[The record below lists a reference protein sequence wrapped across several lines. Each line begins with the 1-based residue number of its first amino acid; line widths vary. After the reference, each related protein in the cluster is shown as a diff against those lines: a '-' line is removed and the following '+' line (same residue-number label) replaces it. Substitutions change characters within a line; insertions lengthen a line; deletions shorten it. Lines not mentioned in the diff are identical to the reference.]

1 MALRVAPS
9 RLRLSSLTFSSRQPT
24 STCLRCR
31 YSTSTSADASLAAPV
46 LARLRTDLKTAMRA
60 RDTQR
65 LNVLRALLAEITNS
79 GKTSSPIKDDM
90 ALLSLL
96 KKRIGSSNTA
106 MEDFAKA
113 DRQDLVTKE
122 QEQVD
127 ILREYA
133 SGVQTIP
140 ADEITSTV
148 MGVIEGIRSDGG
160 RLVTGDV
167 LRKMLGPGGALEGK
181 MVEKSEVARIVK
193 EVLAADGNS

>member
-1 MALRVAPS
+1 
-9 RLRLSSLTFSSRQPT
+9 
-24 STCLRCR
+24 
-31 YSTSTSADASLAAPV
+31 
-46 LARLRTDLKTAMRA
+46 MRA